1 MSREES
7 GTAARLPAAGAR
19 DDATDLDGDPA
30 PRPDADPGAGP
41 SRRARL
47 LAGGGAAALLVG
59 WLLSGGAGLTSTP
72 TPVPTR
78 ATGAPTGEGTA
89 GDLSL
94 SLTPTAYDDGA
105 RGGGDGGGRA
115 ADDGQRVT
123 FLLVNQA
130 AATLVVRS
138 VEFTRTAAVRFDGW
152 APIRVAPGGLMA
164 REGVTDVRC
173 SIPVPRMG
181 PPGAGT
187 ARLVVTWND
196 GPERVVEVPVYG
208 YADRLVGVDC
218 PPQEPGVHVT
228 AVDPAAVGSGRVR
241 VRLVNHGTVS
251 VQVAAVTD
259 GVPDGLLVGQ
269 EPPLPLDLPPGELR
283 TVTLTVTADC
293 AGLDR
298 RALRRDGAGLAL
310 EARTPNGFAS
320 VDDWPAPLL
329 TKAATTAVGAGCG

>member
-7 GTAARLPAAGAR
+7 GTAARLPAAGPP
-19 DDATDLDGDPA
+19 DDATDLDGDPDGA
-30 PRPDADPGAGP
+30 PDGGTGTGP
-41 SRRARL
+41 SRRVRL
-47 LAGGGAAALLVG
+47 LAGGGVAALLVG
-59 WLLSGGAGLTSTP
+59 WVLSGGPGLTATP
-72 TPVPTR
+72 TPAPSR
-78 ATGAPTGEGTA
+78 SAATEGTA

-105 RGGGDGGGRA
+105 GGAGDGGGTVGS
-115 ADDGQRVT
+115 DGQRVT
-123 FLLVNQA
+123 FLLVNQS

-138 VEFTRTAAVRFDGW
+138 VQFTRTAAVRFDGW
-152 APIRVAPGGLMA
+152 APIRVAPGGLLS

-187 ARLVVTWND
+187 ARLVVTWNG

-228 AVDPAAVGSGRVR
+228 AVDAAAVGEDGEVR

-251 VQVAAVTD
+251 VQVAAVTRA
-259 GVPDGLLVGQ
+259 VPAGLVFVTD
-269 EPPLPLDLPPGELR
+269 PALPLDLPPGELR
-283 TVTLTVTADC
+283 TVVVGLGADC
-293 AGLDR
+293 DELDR
-298 RALRRDGAGLAL
+298 RALARRGAGLTL
-310 EARTPNGFAS
+310 EARTPQGYAA
-320 VDDWPAPLL
+320 VAGWPARLL
-329 TKAATTAVGAGCG
+329 SDAVTRAVGPLCGGG